1 MTDVT
6 KVMRDTE
13 IVTLTSVLEMLNETP
28 SMAKLFIK
36 QRLDELK
43 EEENA
48 RNKIGVISTNY

>member
-13 IVTLTSVLEMLNETP
+13 IVTLTSILEMLNETP

-48 RNKIGVISTNY
+48 RV